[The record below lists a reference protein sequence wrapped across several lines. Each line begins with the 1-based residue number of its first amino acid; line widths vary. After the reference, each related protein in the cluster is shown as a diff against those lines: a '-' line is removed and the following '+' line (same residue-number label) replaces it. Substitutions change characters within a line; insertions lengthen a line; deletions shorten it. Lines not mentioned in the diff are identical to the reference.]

1 MLTRNANITSSS
13 TAEHLKS
20 WTFDPSRTEAGFHAR
35 RMGTTWVDGRFKDVH
50 GHFYFDVDEPLNSSC
65 VGEIDVAKLHP
76 GEPYLNTQLRTDD
89 FLGVE
94 DHPRITFAARLA
106 DRTSDIDFT
115 AEVLLTLR
123 GITQRVPMDLTYL
136 GQWEAPLW
144 TDGEEQGAA
153 TRMGFRAEGV
163 IAGHLAN
170 AIEISLDIEAILD
183 TDLDT
188 VAAARALALD
198 TTR

>member
-1 MLTRNANITSSS
+1 
-13 TAEHLKS
+13 
-20 WTFDPSRTEAGFHAR
+20 
-35 RMGTTWVDGRFKDVH
+35 MGTTWVDGRFKDVH
-50 GHFYFDVDEPLNSSC
+50 GHFYFDRDEPLNSSC

-76 GEPYLNTQLRTDD
+76 GEPYLNTQLRTAD

-106 DRTSDIDFT
+106 DRTSDVDFT
-115 AEVLLTLR
+115 ADVLLTLR
-123 GITQRVPMDLTYL
+123 GTTQRVPMNLTYL

-144 TDGEEQGAA
+144 TDGEDGGTV
-153 TRMGFRAEGV
+153 TRMGFKAEGL

-183 TDLDT
+183 TGLGT
-188 VAAARALALD
+188 AGAARALGLD
-198 TTR
+198 ATR